1 METISRKIARFAVQL
16 KYEDLPVAV
25 VKEVKRYL
33 FDSLGCA
40 YGAMKT
46 KDVSAMYRIVKDMG
60 GKPEAIVIGFG
71 DRLPAVNAALINS
84 LMIRSLDFNDIYWKQ
99 DPSHPSDLIPAALAM
114 AER

>member
-46 KDVSAMYRIVKDMG
+46 R
-60 GKPEAIVIGFG
+60 
-71 DRLPAVNAALINS
+71 R
-84 LMIRSLDFNDIYWKQ
+84 
-99 DPSHPSDLIPAALAM
+99 
-114 AER
+114 